1 VTRWAIL
8 TGEYPPQP
16 GGVSDYTRLVAR
28 GLAAAGDGVAVYA
41 PPAGGPDPADPGVV
55 VRRLPDHFGPRGL
68 LGLDRALARRPRSDR
83 VLVQYV
89 PHAFGWRAMNL
100 PFAGWVAARAAR
112 LSRVWVMFHEVAA
125 PFGRRPAHAV
135 RGTVNRAMARLVAG
149 AAERVFVSIPAWAG
163 LLRRVC
169 PRAAR
174 AEWLPAP
181 CSVDTA
187 ADPAAVAA
195 ARGRYAAEPGAR
207 LVGHFGTFG
216 PLVADLLGPVAGRV
230 LRDNPA
236 ARLLLIGRGSGEYR
250 ERLAAA
256 EPDLA
261 GRLAAAGGLPAA
273 AVAAHLRA
281 CDVLAQPYP
290 DGVSARRTSVMA
302 GLANGVPVV
311 TNLGFLSEPL
321 WASAAGVVVAPGP
334 APEAVAAAAGAVL
347 GMSDAARAELG
358 RRGAELY
365 AATFALERTIG
376 RLRDP
381 GPGRG

>member
-28 GLAAAGDGVAVYA
+28 GLAAAGDAVTVYA
-41 PPAGGPDPADPGVV
+41 PPAAGPDPADPGLA
-55 VRRLPDHFGPRGL
+55 VRRVPDRFGPRGL
-68 LGLDRALARRPRSDR
+68 TVLDRALAARPRPDR
-83 VLVQYV
+83 VLVQYA
-89 PHAFGWRAMNL
+89 PHAFGWKGMNV
-100 PFAGWVAARAAR
+100 PFAAWVAARAAR
-112 LSRVWVMFHEVAA
+112 VVPVWVMFHEVLVG
-125 PFGRRPAHAV
+125 FRWRPAAAL
-135 RGTVNRAMARLVAG
+135 RGAATRTMARLIAG
-149 AAERVFVSIPAWAG
+149 AADRVFVSIPGWAEI
-163 LLRRVC
+163 LRRVC
-169 PRAAR
+169 PRAAP
-174 AEWLPAP
+174 AEWLPVP
-181 CSVDTA
+181 CNVDTA

-195 ARGRYAAEPGAR
+195 ARGRYAPEPGAR

-216 PLVADLLGPVAGRV
+216 PLVADLLGPVAGRI

-236 ARLLLIGRGSGEYR
+236 ARLLLIGRGSDEYR
-250 ERLAAA
+250 DRLAAA

-261 GRLAAAGGLPAA
+261 GRLAAAGMLPAA

-281 CDVLAQPYP
+281 CDVLVQPYP

-334 APEAVAAAAGAVL
+334 TPGAVAAAVGAVL
-347 GMSDAARAELG
+347 GISDAARAELG
-358 RRGAELY
+358 RRAAELY
-365 AATFALERTIG
+365 QAAFALDRLID
-376 RLRDP
+376 RLRAT
-381 GPGRG
+381 GA